1 MLCCVILEC
10 AESPLLVNVSALP
23 DARSARSERGRGVL
37 RAFGKAVS
45 TWPPVGAVDAGPMQI
60 QLREGVGLRC
70 AETVLSGAT
79 QDAARPESWLG
90 GKSIAQAVVEGA
102 GRKNLFGRQTEK
114 WLAHRS
120 AQSFRVGESASCGS
134 SNRWWRTKLEF
145 CSGESLDDSHR
156 STAFGAPPRGW
167 VISAGSMWFGLRL
180 WCGAE

>member
-1 MLCCVILEC
+1 MQAFELRMVRWQIAIGSGLILVV
-10 AESPLLVNVSALP
+10 AVHPAMNSVKVPINVSALP
-23 DARSARSERGRGVL
+23 DARSARNERGRGVL

-114 WLAHRS
+114 
-120 AQSFRVGESASCGS
+120 
-134 SNRWWRTKLEF
+134 
-145 CSGESLDDSHR
+145 
-156 STAFGAPPRGW
+156 
-167 VISAGSMWFGLRL
+167 
-180 WCGAE
+180 